1 MPIFTVR
8 FKDSQETVDVRESDS
23 ANEARNAI
31 AEQWDID
38 FNLLEVV
45 DASGQWVDSEGSL
58 SPEEQ
63 AAFDEGRLPVV

>member
-1 MPIFTVR
+1 MSTFTVR
-8 FKDSQETVDVRESDS
+8 FKDNQETVDVRESDS
-23 ANEARNAI
+23 AYEARNAI
-31 AEQWDID
+31 AEQWDVD

-45 DASGQWVDSEGSL
+45 DANGRLVDSEGTL